1 MIFGILDATADF
13 TPGTLD
19 AIAGQGTHGVEVIV
33 VAALAVIVCA
43 LLVFIYRFYTESRKY
58 DAVRDEALRGI
69 TAAVTEYTAAA
80 EKIFDKTADSLD
92 RIEDDL
98 GEGIEAIK
106 AKADANREKI
116 AEHETRSVLLNDA
129 ARQRN
134 NVVTGSLGFHRA
146 RCHHGHHGHKDEN
159 SFHND

>member
-1 MIFGILDATADF
+1 MIFGIIDATADF

-43 LLVFIYRFYTESRKY
+43 LLIFIYRFYTESRKY
-58 DAVRDEALRGI
+58 DAVRDDALRGI
-69 TAAVTEYTAAA
+69 TTAVTEYTAAA
-80 EKIFDKTADSLD
+80 KKIFDKTADSLG

-116 AEHETRSVLLNDA
+116 TDHETRITAAEEKIDQHDDA
-129 ARQRN
+129 LKTLAAPAAPAKA
-134 NVVTGSLGFHRA
+134 VA
-146 RCHHGHHGHKDEN
+146 AKPKKKK
-159 SFHND
+159 

>member
-116 AEHETRSVLLNDA
+116 AEHETRISTAEEKIVEHDETLKPLA
-129 ARQRN
+129 AAP
-134 NVVTGSLGFHRA
+134 VKA
-146 RCHHGHHGHKDEN
+146 AAAKAKKKK
-159 SFHND
+159 

>member
-1 MIFGILDATADF
+1 MIFGIIDATADF

-92 RIEDDL
+92 RIEYDL
-98 GEGIEAIK
+98 GDGIEKIE
-106 AKADANREKI
+106 AKADANRKTLDDHEVRITQAEGKI
-116 AEHETRSVLLNDA
+116 SEHDEILKTA
-129 ARQRN
+129 AAPAKAAAPK
-134 NVVTGSLGFHRA
+134 S
-146 RCHHGHHGHKDEN
+146 KKKK
-159 SFHND
+159 